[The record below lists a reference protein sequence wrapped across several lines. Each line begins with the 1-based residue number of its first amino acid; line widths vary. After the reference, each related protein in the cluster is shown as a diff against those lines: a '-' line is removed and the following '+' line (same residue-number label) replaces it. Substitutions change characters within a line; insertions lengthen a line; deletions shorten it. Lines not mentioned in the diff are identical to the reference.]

1 MVKTIY
7 IKHILMKLSL
17 QIIFILFISISIS
30 AQNPKSILNNQ
41 QQESS
46 PLRNIIDNG
55 LNGVDVS
62 YSFNN
67 VRIIEI
73 TNNKIDYNRLFVEGF
88 SHLQEVGLPAMPAHI
103 DLIAIPEGATY
114 KLKIYDQMPDVVTTN
129 KIFPALKPARDTEGA
144 PEPEF
149 EINKNFYNTDQLY
162 PSQSVK
168 IIGTMIFRG
177 IKFLQVQTCPV
188 QYNPVKGNLYLH
200 KNINY
205 KITFSGANSFTNYAN
220 HTENYIK
227 QLLNYPLNSSSW
239 QKEANKYYSS
249 TASVVPISGPSK
261 NYIIITHSN
270 YLAAADSIAN
280 WKRQMGYSVEV
291 VSSNSWTSAN
301 VKAAVHNRY
310 INWTPKPD
318 YLLIIGDHQDVPAK
332 MIYNSNNELFGTDL
346 YYVCMD
352 GNSDYVPD
360 MAKGRISA
368 NSATDAMMQVQKII
382 NYERNP
388 INDTSFYTNALNC
401 AQYQDDDNDG
411 YADRRFLHTSENIRD
426 YIMTQGY
433 NSQRLYY
440 CDNSVYPANYN
451 NGYYS
456 NGQALP
462 TEILKING
470 FSWSSGAADITTAI
484 NAGKFLVFHRD
495 HGYSGGSGWAH
506 PYYVNSS
513 ITSSTLNNGNKLPV
527 VFSIN
532 CHTGE
537 FTLNQCFA
545 ESFMRKQNAGAV
557 GVVAASYYSYSGNND
572 GFSIGM
578 IDAIWSNPGLLPLF
592 GSGGVYSPNTT
603 AHTDI
608 VTMGDVVNH
617 GLVRMVQTWG
627 GSNSSN
633 QYSYEL
639 FHYFGDPA
647 MKIWT
652 EQPDT
657 ITAFVNDTIHCNDT
671 SFVINNCSDS
681 NAVVSLIGNGI
692 LLSKTTLVGGN
703 GTLFLNNL
711 QGGYFTLTIT
721 ARNKRP
727 FIKKIHLGGGDN
739 LSLFSSSMG
748 NKCFGD
754 SLGSLEIFPACGH
767 PPYQIN
773 WSTGDTTSSLTNLVK
788 GVYTVVITDANNNVI
803 NDTLYVEGPSSPIQ
817 INSTVTDA
825 QCYFQSSGSID
836 ISLNGG
842 IPPYNILWSN
852 TANDTL
858 LNNLS
863 AGNYSVIITDSFGC
877 EVTESYTINEP
888 PALDMTTVYTDDN
901 TNDCNGTATCNPI
914 GGTLPYSY
922 SWNDPNNQTTATATD
937 LCAGMYKISLSD
949 SNNCITYR
957 TLFIHNTVGIEN
969 NSNEKNINIYPNP
982 VINGIFNIEFENV
995 NGELWNIKLY
1005 NSIGE
1010 LIEKRDVNAR
1020 IGNNEVFNISKHSAG
1035 IYFLIIHNDSNID
1048 KVFKLIVE

>member
-1 MVKTIY
+1 MR
-7 IKHILMKLSL
+7 LLL
-17 QIIFILFISISIS
+17 QTVFILFFSISIS
-30 AQNPKSILNNQ
+30 AQTPKSLLNNQ
-41 QQESS
+41 QQEDSY
-46 PLRNIIDNG
+46 PLRNITDNG
-55 LNGVDVS
+55 LNGVEVS

-67 VRIIEI
+67 VREIE
-73 TNNKIDYNRLFVEGF
+73 TNNKKEVFNRLFVDGY

-103 DLIAIPEGATY
+103 DLVVVPEGATY
-114 KLKIYDQMPDVVTTN
+114 KLKIYDQMPEVVSTK
-129 KIFPALKPARDTEGA
+129 KIFPTLQPARDTEGA
-144 PEPEF
+144 PEPKF
-149 EINKNFYNTDQLY
+149 EINSDFYETDQLY

-168 IIGTMIFRG
+168 IIGTMVFRG
-177 IKFLQVQTCPV
+177 IKFLKVQTCPV
-188 QYNPVKGNLYLH
+188 QYNPAKGKLYLH

-205 KITFSGANSFTNYAN
+205 KITFSGAESYTDYAN

-239 QKEANKYYSS
+239 KKEANSYYSS
-249 TASVVPISGPSK
+249 MASVVPISGPSK

-280 WKRQMGYSVEV
+280 WKRQMGYTVEV
-291 VSSNSWTSAN
+291 VSSNTWTSST

-310 INWTPKPD
+310 ANWTPKPD
-318 YLLIIGDHQDVPAK
+318 YLLIIGDHQDVPAE
-332 MIYNSNNELFGTDL
+332 MIYNPANELFGTDL

-352 GNSDYVPD
+352 GNNDYVPD

-368 NSATDAMMQVQKII
+368 ANAASAMMQVQKII

-388 INDTSFYTNALNC
+388 INDTVFYENAVNC

-433 NSQRLYY
+433 SSQRLYY
-440 CDNSVYPANYN
+440 CDNTVYPAYYN

-456 NGQALP
+456 NGQAIP
-462 TEILKING
+462 SDILKTTG
-470 FSWSSGAADITTAI
+470 FSWSSGATDITNSI

-495 HGYSGGSGWAH
+495 HGYSGGGGWAH

-513 ITSSTLNNGNKLPV
+513 IASSSLNNGNKLPV

-557 GVVAASYYSYSGNND
+557 GVIAASYYSYSGNND
-572 GFSIGM
+572 GFSLGM
-578 IDAIWSNPGLLPLF
+578 IDGIWSNPGLLPLF
-592 GSGGVYSPNTT
+592 GNGGVNSPSVN
-603 AHTDI
+603 AHSDI
-608 VTMGDVVNH
+608 VRLGDVVNH

-633 QYSYEL
+633 RYSYEL

-652 EQPDT
+652 AQPDS
-657 ITAFVNDTIHCNDT
+657 ITALVSDTIHCTDT
-671 SFVINNCSDS
+671 SFTINNCSDS
-681 NAVVSLIGNGI
+681 NAVVSLMGNGA
-692 LLSKTTLVGGN
+692 LLGRTTLVGGN
-703 GTLFLNNL
+703 GTLYLNNL
-711 QGGYFTLTIT
+711 QGAYFTLTIT

-727 FIKKIHLGGGDN
+727 FIKRIFLGGGN
-739 LSLFSSSMG
+739 SLGLFSSSIG

-754 SLGSLEIFPACGH
+754 SLGSLHIFPACGQ

-773 WSTGDTTSSLTNLVK
+773 WSNGDTTNYISNLTK
-788 GVYTVVITDANNNVI
+788 GVYTVVVTDANGNVI
-803 NDTLYVEGPSSPIQ
+803 YDTLSVDGPSSPLH
-817 INSTVTDA
+817 INSIVKDA
-825 QCYFQSSGSID
+825 KCYFQSSGSIE

-842 IPPYNILWSN
+842 MSPYNILWSN
-852 TANDTL
+852 TANSTQL
-858 LNNLS
+858 SNL
-863 AGNYSVIITDSFGC
+863 APGNYSVVVTDSFGC
-877 EVTESYTINEP
+877 EISEMYTINEP
-888 PALDMTTVYTDDN
+888 PALDMTTSFTDDS
-901 TNDCNGTATCNPI
+901 TNNCIGTATCNPI
-914 GGTLPYSY
+914 GGTLPYTY
-922 SWNDPNNQTTATATD
+922 SWNDPNNQTTATATG

-982 VINGIFNIEFENV
+982 VINGIFNIEFKNA
-995 NGELWNIKLY
+995 NGEIWNINLY

-1010 LIEKRDVNAR
+1010 LIEIRQVKAEL
-1020 IGNNEVFNISKHSAG
+1020 GSNEVFNISNYSAG
-1035 IYFLIIHNDSNID
+1035 IYYIILRSDSSVE